1 MNPAELSPEERH
13 AALFAQLVMQFT
25 STGLVF
31 LGRAP
36 NPVSGKTET
45 DLDMARMVVDQLE
58 MLESRTRGNLSADE
72 QKLLR
77 QSLTT
82 LRMAFVE
89 AVNHPPAKPA
99 DTSSSAS
106 PAATP
111 EPGGTPAESGES
123 RKKFTKSY
131 GQG

>member
-1 MNPAELSPEERH
+1 MNPAEFSPEERH
-13 AALFAQLVMQFT
+13 AALFAQMVMQFA

-36 NPVSGKTET
+36 NPVTGKTET
-45 DLDMARMVVDQLE
+45 DLDMAQMVVDQLE

-89 AVNHPPAKPA
+89 AVNQSPAKPVEA
-99 DTSSSAS
+99 PAAS
-106 PAATP
+106 PSPASESAAASEAP
-111 EPGGTPAESGES
+111 
-123 RKKFTKSY
+123 RKKFSKSY

>member
-1 MNPAELSPEERH
+1 MNSAADLSPEQRH
-13 AALFAQLVMQFT
+13 AALFAQMVMQFT

-36 NPVSGKTET
+36 NPVTGKTET
-45 DLDMARMVVDQLE
+45 DLDMAQMVVDQLE
-58 MLESRTRGNLSADE
+58 MLEARTRGNLSADE

-89 AVNHPPAKPA
+89 AVNQPPAKPGEA
-99 DTSSSAS
+99 PAPETPASSDS
-106 PAATP
+106 PA
-111 EPGGTPAESGES
+111 GGEES
-123 RKKFTKSY
+123 RKKFSKRY